1 MGALNATQQQQQHMQ
16 ISSGMVVVAYQSG
29 RPADYYKLDRAQL
42 HKYWY
47 AWLLRVQEYFIRRRD
62 GTLPEPI
69 F

>member
-1 MGALNATQQQQQHMQ
+1 ME

-29 RPADYYKLDRAQL
+29 RPADYYKLNEVQL
-42 HKYWY
+42 NKYWY
-47 AWLLRVQEYFIRRRD
+47 AWLLRVQEYWIRHRD